1 MTAAFKIGGDEF
13 PIPSTFTLSDGPLVY
28 EAAGLEF
35 AEFAERMDSIE
46 NSTDIRA
53 LTALV
58 AIAVSRAR
66 PQWTRRQVVQYLGK
80 VDLDEFRIEG
90 DDADGPPAVPPETA
104 AAKPSQSSSTA
115 STTSPEATSGA
126 PV

>member
-1 MTAAFKIGGDEF
+1 MSAAFKIGNEEF
-13 PIPSTFTLSDGPLVY
+13 PIPATFTLADGPLVY

-35 AEFAERMDSIE
+35 DEFAERMDAIE
-46 NSTDIRA
+46 GNDMRA

-66 PQWTRRQVVQYLGK
+66 PHWQRRRVVQFLAT
-80 VDLDEFRIEG
+80 VDLEDFMVEGG
-90 DDADGPPAVPPETA
+90 DDEIPPALPPETA
-104 AAKPSQSSSTA
+104 AAKLSQSSSTE
-115 STTSPEATSGA
+115 SITSPEDTSGG